1 MGFAPYD
8 NAIAAVGNAFG
19 KMFDVFKTN
28 KEHQA
33 ETELLNENKTY
44 EKAIDYAE
52 KIIDMV
58 ELSNGYF
65 TESNLRDFRN
75 LKRKFDKY
83 KR

>member
-28 KEHQA
+28 KQHRA
-33 ETELLNENKTY
+33 ETELLKENKTY

-65 TESNLRDFRN
+65 TESNLKDFKR
-75 LKRKFDKY
+75 LKGKFDKY

>member
-28 KEHQA
+28 KELQA

-65 TESNLRDFRN
+65 TEKD
-75 LKRKFDKY
+75 LKQFKEFKEKFDKY